1 MFHDGHELN
10 GVVALFLDAWQ
21 DTVLEISVRGYFFF
35 WRAYPDVA
43 LVYLQVLWT
52 FRPFTFELKI
62 LEGKDN
68 SAACR
73 SS

>member
-21 DTVLEISVRGYFFF
+21 DAVLEISVRGYFLF

-52 FRPFTFELKI
+52 LWPFTFELKS
-62 LEGKDN
+62 LEGKGHL
-68 SAACR
+68 ACR